1 MGKISN
7 LYRKSMFF
15 AIIALFFG
23 VGILP
28 SISGNVSSFGAGNTL
43 SIKAG
48 NQNNNVIFS
57 DNFDDGDISDWTV
70 TTAGNGVF
78 ETSTV
83 KYVSS
88 PYSVHMKSLNKN
100 DQAMGVSPSFNL
112 DLSEDYSIAFS
123 FLVPS
128 TNNHWFEV
136 FNNHQ
141 TYLVINSGT
150 QLRWYDGS
158 SSYSIMNLNTDQWC
172 SIEIE
177 VHQSFNTYDVYI
189 DDDFKTTCA
198 MWVHTG
204 FEDDFRI
211 GDRNNDQGS
220 YFDYGDAYWDDFVIS
235 QSMNNPPHTP
245 RDPSPDNGAADIDVN
260 TDLGWDGGD
269 PDTDETV
276 YYDVYLGIESNP
288 PFIEQIGPYPADQTR
303 ITYDLEKLNY
313 NTQYYWRIDAIDSYG
328 YTTTGPSW
336 TYTTA
341 DDQPPYQPS
350 NPNPAN
356 GSTDVAANIN
366 LSWTGE
372 DPDLGDVVKY
382 DVYFGTDPNPPN
394 VVLKQLE
401 TMYGPGILDG
411 DTQYYWR
418 IDAWDD
424 YGYSVTGETWTF
436 RTEIQPD
443 KPATPSGKI
452 SGKAGTEYIYM
463 SNTTD
468 PDGDQ
473 VYYWFDWGDNTNSGW
488 LGPFDSGETVSAKH
502 VWTVKGDYEIKV
514 KAKDVYD
521 AESEWSDPLSISMP
535 KNKAINPF
543 LLFLERLI
551 ERFPMLE
558 QILQPI
564 YNNLVG
570 FW

>member
-1 MGKISN
+1 MQKKI
-7 LYRKSMFF
+7 
-15 AIIALFFG
+15 
-23 VGILP
+23 VGILVCMLFL
-28 SISGNVSSFGAGNTL
+28 ISA
-43 SIKAG
+43 
-48 NQNNNVIFS
+48 FS
-57 DNFDDGDISDWTV
+57 TV
-70 TTAGNGVF
+70 TIAKTFFIQEENHNLKLHGLIFLSG
-78 ETSTV
+78 T
-83 KYVSS
+83 
-88 PYSVHMKSLNKN
+88 PYL
-100 DQAMGVSPSFNL
+100 PSNPNPPN
-112 DLSEDYSIAFS
+112 E
-123 FLVPS
+123 S
-128 TNNHWFEV
+128 TNVN
-136 FNNHQ
+136 
-141 TYLVINSGT
+141 
-150 QLRWYDGS
+150 
-158 SSYSIMNLNTDQWC
+158 
-172 SIEIE
+172 
-177 VHQSFNTYDVYI
+177 
-189 DDDFKTTCA
+189 
-198 MWVHTG
+198 
-204 FEDDFRI
+204 
-211 GDRNNDQGS
+211 
-220 YFDYGDAYWDDFVIS
+220 
-235 QSMNNPPHTP
+235 
-245 RDPSPDNGAADIDVN
+245 VN

-313 NTQYYWRIDAIDSYG
+313 NMQYYWRIDAIDSYG

-336 TYTTA
+336 AYTTV

-366 LSWTGE
+366 LSWTGG

-401 TMYGPGILDG
+401 TMYGLGILDG

-436 RTEIQPD
+436 RTEMQPN

-452 SGKAGTEYIYM
+452 NGKAGTEYIYT

-488 LGPFDSGETVSAKH
+488 LGPFDSGETASAKH

-521 AESEWSDPLSISMP
+521 AESEWSDSLPISMP
-535 KNKAINPF
+535 KNKAVAKNKAKGVFQADLGLGNEGDAKISLNGQYRTFGSFRIFGGTGNLTGTDKTGRFQGLSTKSYFIIQTAVNSQIINIVGKYTSYN
-543 LLFLERLI
+543 E
-551 ERFPMLE
+551 EE
-558 QILQPI
+558 QTFNGICRGLTGRI
-564 YNNLVG
+564 RG
-570 FW
+570 TTGWITGSFS